1 MTHGPSE
8 CPSPLATNG
17 KWLDAIYIYILRSA
31 YETSYDPTRTQQV
44 PTRLNM
50 SFISCVM
57 MSPIQHQH
65 IGTLMSQTHLD
76 ETTRIPVFD
85 ITDKRTL

>member
-8 CPSPLATNG
+8 
-17 KWLDAIYIYILRSA
+17 YIYIEKRIWNIIRHNKNTAGSNSSQHVF
-31 YETSYDPTRTQQV
+31 YFMCYDVANST
-44 PTRLNM
+44 
-50 SFISCVM
+50 
-57 MSPIQHQH
+57 HQH
-65 IGTLMSQTHLD
+65 NGTLMSQTHLD

>member
-1 MTHGPSE
+1 MVQVNVRHHWQPMGSGWMP
-8 CPSPLATNG
+8 
-17 KWLDAIYIYILRSA
+17 YIYILRSA